1 MLGGIWLMVSLI
13 VLGGDEDFVL
23 IVWGSEY
30 SCILSSVSWE
40 AK

>member
-1 MLGGIWLMVSLI
+1 MLGEIWLMVSLI
-13 VLGGDEDFVL
+13 VFRGGEDFVL

-30 SCILSSVSWE
+30 SCILSGVSWE